1 MDITGAKCMIGNQ
14 NLQFT
19 NASQLNDPFDC
30 HPKLLDYSS
39 VPERKLQGWIPE
51 EWWKMKEE
59 NDALNLRN
67 ETWLCSLSKINDS
80 ILMWA
85 HYCYNHKGICIG
97 LDLDKIM
104 ESVPPMFGSI
114 YIKLLSLMFNIIIS
128 SNVQVHIIQH
138 RIFSITNGKQKRRNG
153 NMSRRSD

>member
-1 MDITGAKCMIGNQ
+1 MIGNQ

-67 ETWLCSLSKINDS
+67 ETWLCSLSKS
-80 ILMWA
+80 MTL
-85 HYCYNHKGICIG
+85 YSCG
-97 LDLDKIM
+97 
-104 ESVPPMFGSI
+104 
-114 YIKLLSLMFNIIIS
+114 
-128 SNVQVHIIQH
+128 HIIV
-138 RIFSITNGKQKRRNG
+138 ITTKVSASVLIWIK
-153 NMSRRSD
+153 